1 MEWEE
6 VSFVGSMSLIDRS
19 ASFVTKCSLLIY
31 YINSVPPISQR
42 IALSQYSAQWRYGGG
57 SYLHH
62 RAHDLYEEQ

>member
-6 VSFVGSMSLIDRS
+6 VSLVGSMSLIDRS
-19 ASFVTKCSLLIY
+19 ASFVTKCSLSIY